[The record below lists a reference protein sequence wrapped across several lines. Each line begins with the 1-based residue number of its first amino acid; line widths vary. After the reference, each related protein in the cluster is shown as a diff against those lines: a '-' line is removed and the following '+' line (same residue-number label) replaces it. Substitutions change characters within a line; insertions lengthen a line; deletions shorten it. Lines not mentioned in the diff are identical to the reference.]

1 MARLEPTW
9 KILGQPEGPDL
20 EKTQLGP
27 IVQNIKAP
35 LLDND
40 SYWFLNNKKKNKI
53 VKTIRALSD

>member
-27 IVQNIKAP
+27 IVQNIKVPFWIMIATG
-35 LLDND
+35 
-40 SYWFLNNKKKNKI
+40 FLIIKRRTK
-53 VKTIRALSD
+53 